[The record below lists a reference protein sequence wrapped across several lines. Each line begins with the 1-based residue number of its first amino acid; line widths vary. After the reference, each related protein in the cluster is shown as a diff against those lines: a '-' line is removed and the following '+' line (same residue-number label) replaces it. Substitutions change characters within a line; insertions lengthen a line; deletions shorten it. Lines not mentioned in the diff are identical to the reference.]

1 MISIRLCFLRH
12 FRYPLVIANLLH
24 RKIKNDSLCF
34 SPFPLRKGSSV
45 KTCECQDGGE
55 RRWNAEMW
63 EIDTF
68 FFFSFRRS
76 FVSLEKWLGPV
87 ETQGRTLLNFFFV
100 NSNSRIFCFAYYTIW
115 MELYVRKEE
124 NRERKERLC
133 NDSEIE
139 VMNKYSNESIGYLE
153 INWKG
158 KGGDSFDSSVWVLN
172 CRWKGKKEKNS
183 INIRTDDNLH
193 YHRDSNLLKKKIK

>member
-1 MISIRLCFLRH
+1 MAEREGGCRNVGN
-12 FRYPLVIANLLH
+12 RY
-24 RKIKNDSLCF
+24 F
-34 SPFPLRKGSSV
+34 S
-45 KTCECQDGGE
+45 
-55 RRWNAEMW
+55 
-63 EIDTF
+63 F
-68 FFFSFRRS
+68 FFLSSILRVAWKMTWPGWNTRENS
-76 FVSLEKWLGPV
+76 AE
-87 ETQGRTLLNFFFV
+87 FFFCKLQLE
-100 NSNSRIFCFAYYTIW
+100 NILFRI
-115 MELYVRKEE
+115 LYNLDGIIRKEE

-193 YHRDSNLLKKKIK
+193 YHRDSNLLKKK